1 MALTLFILAAA
12 AMASPVAASVGTDM
26 NILHKAFG
34 KDPSATYGNLRRLEK
49 MLESTTE
56 KGANKP
62 QMGSTDE
69 EVEKTQLGSELEADK
84 PKKNDDKG
92 NKDQKPKAV
101 DVVVN
106 TTSIVEDV
114 IESDQNSTAEVSE
127 VSDLNSVEEEAAVEE
142 AAVEDSTPVVEE
154 IREEVTDK
162 TSDESGA
169 DAGILA
175 ASKSGMTADAATSGA
190 LGSGSVGALL
200 TTATLFSLVVLA

>member
-12 AMASPVAASVGTDM
+12 AVASPVAASVGTDI
-26 NILHKAFG
+26 NILHKPFG

-56 KGANKP
+56 KEANKP

-69 EVEKTQLGSELEADK
+69 EVEKPQLGSELEADK
-84 PKKNDDKG
+84 PKKNDEKE

-101 DVVVN
+101 DVVVA
-106 TTSIVEDV
+106 TDLIVEDST
-114 IESDQNSTAEVSE
+114 ESDQNSTAEVSE
-127 VSDLNSVEEEAAVEE
+127 VSDLNSVEEEATVEE

-175 ASKSGMTADAATSGA
+175 ASKSSMTADAATSGA

-200 TTATLFSLVVLA
+200 TVAALFSLVILA